1 MAYKE
6 LVCGFSHFEV
16 RKVEKRYSNG
26 YDTNG
31 FGFVLFEVYDARTN
45 EFMEKF
51 FELERA
57 KKYIQSLSQ
66 KANNGR

>member
-1 MAYKE
+1 MDYKE
-6 LVCGFSHFEV
+6 LVYSFSHFEI

-31 FGFVLFEVYDARTN
+31 FGFVLFEVYDVRTN

>member
-1 MAYKE
+1 MDYKE
-6 LVCGFSHFEV
+6 LVCSFSHFEI

-31 FGFVLFEVYDARTN
+31 FGFVLFEVYDVRTN